1 MASYVN
7 VAHDKSITMLHPRR
21 LWDVFAVL
29 DCFSRFQLLICPSPV
44 SSGVLA
50 VTTGTG
56 AGGGGTGTT
65 AGAGAGSA
73 GAASGVTS
81 CAKAATNRRMAD
93 RKDFLSRQVYRI
105 YM

>member
-1 MASYVN
+1 
-7 VAHDKSITMLHPRR
+7 
-21 LWDVFAVL
+21 
-29 DCFSRFQLLICPSPV
+29 
-44 SSGVLA
+44 

-105 YM
+105 GM